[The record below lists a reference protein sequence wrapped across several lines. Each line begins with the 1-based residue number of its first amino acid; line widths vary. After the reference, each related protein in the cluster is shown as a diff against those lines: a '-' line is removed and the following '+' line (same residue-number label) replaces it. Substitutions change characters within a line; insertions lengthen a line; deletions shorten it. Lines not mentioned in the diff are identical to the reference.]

1 MSCCIENTRYNLC
14 IWQGETFGLTVTVK
28 DINGNVS
35 NITGYSARMQIRE
48 AYDSPTAT
56 ETLTTANGEITI
68 TGAEGNVAIELAAT
82 RTANIYV
89 DLTGPGR
96 PPKKT
101 YVYDL
106 ELIDTAN
113 VVSKLLYGDAL
124 VYAEVTK

>member
-1 MSCCIENTRYNLC
+1 MTCIDANRYNIS
-14 IWQGETFGLTVTVK
+14 IWQGATFGLTITVK
-28 DINGNVS
+28 DVAGNAS
-35 NITGYSARMQIRE
+35 NIAGYSARMQIRE
-48 AYDSPTAT
+48 AYDSALPT

-82 RTANIYV
+82 RTANIFV
-89 DLTGPGR
+89 DLTGPGK

-113 VVSKLLYGDAL
+113 VVSKLLYGDVL
-124 VYAEVTK
+124 VYAEVTR

>member
-1 MSCCIENTRYNLC
+1 MNCIDANRYNIS
-14 IWQGETFGLTVTVK
+14 IWQGATFGLTITIK
-28 DINGNVS
+28 DAAGNVS

-48 AYDSPTAT
+48 AYDSATAT

-68 TGAEGNVAIELAAT
+68 TGAEGNVALQLAAT
-82 RTANIYV
+82 RTANISV
-89 DLTGPGR
+89 DLSSPGR

-113 VVSKLLYGDAL
+113 VVSKLLYGDAI
-124 VYAEVTK
+124 VYAEVTR